1 MFDKVA
7 EFCRVFCRVLAS
19 PEFLKFFG
27 LAELLQNPSFS
38 SMVCKIES
46 LIWDTN
52 HQKNDLQRQNWER
65 IIDENPWATEEGK
78 SVSDKK

>member
-38 SMVCKIES
+38 SMI
-46 LIWDTN
+46 LI
-52 HQKNDLQRQNWER
+52 
-65 IIDENPWATEEGK
+65 IIWNAVLLVIFYYPLT
-78 SVSDKK
+78 SYDKTRGLLAYHSTVFIINFVIF